1 MTARLAGDAGALGG
15 TRAAVRVVGDDRHAR
30 VVEQRRLRCE
40 QTQGPRRRSCS
51 SVRAPRIT
59 DMTASRGRS
68 SEKKGCPYV
77 VIQDDGQHSVQC
89 ETQDS
94 THHIATLTPG

>member
-1 MTARLAGDAGALGG
+1 
-15 TRAAVRVVGDDRHAR
+15 
-30 VVEQRRLRCE
+30 
-40 QTQGPRRRSCS
+40 
-51 SVRAPRIT
+51 
-59 DMTASRGRS
+59 MTASRGRS